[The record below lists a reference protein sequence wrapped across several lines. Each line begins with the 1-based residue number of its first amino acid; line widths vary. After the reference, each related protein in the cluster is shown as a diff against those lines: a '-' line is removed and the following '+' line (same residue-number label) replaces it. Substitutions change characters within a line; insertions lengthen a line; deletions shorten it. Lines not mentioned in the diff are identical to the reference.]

1 MGPMNVGTMSIL
13 ELGTLGPV
21 GLWDPRTL
29 RLWNLITNYK
39 IFRNTFPII
48 FDQNGEARPDIYY
61 MDRAK
66 RLMNKDSNDHKKLIS
81 IEIRAFEWYM

>member
-1 MGPMNVGTMSIL
+1 MFCIRNE
-13 ELGTLGPV
+13 ELF
-21 GLWDPRTL
+21 PRTISTL
-29 RLWNLITNYK
+29 
-39 IFRNTFPII
+39 